1 MPRTRTYR
9 KKHIKKELKGHQGK
23 NKRGGFKLMDTSL
36 KGFEPIYQMLQSP
49 NASLTIFTVS
59 SLKGFMLKL
68 TVLPEHSLYKQLN
81 KSGSSFSEPIT
92 EFILKFVVITP
103 NADEDL
109 PNYLQHK
116 KQSESAVSFLTEA
129 NLQQFIW
136 LSSIHGGKP
145 AICPPVGN
153 CFLFDNANSIQM
165 TNFYGV
171 EQSGNPANGNVDAQ
185 NLFHYF
191 KNSILTTH
199 PAYGLGIL
207 VMPMIANS
215 LTFSTFARSQIPRS
229 AYLEAASSIL
239 AQNIRL
245 MFDMKVL
252 HLDLHMGNALVVPN
266 GIKTLLID
274 FGRVSYLLSG
284 KGDDFLNVD
293 EKPLVLNVIDT
304 ILKKREG
311 VMNPK
316 RGDPDKEEKQ
326 VDYILECLEYMKR
339 LDKNINK
346 RYFQRKDVFQLE
358 WAQHIQDNLEPRQKW
373 TFLKQIYDKYY
384 ASITVYTYSV
394 AKISNATLRRTIDS
408 GAMVTSNFTPQTSVA
423 TFP

>member
-1 MPRTRTYR
+1 MPHARTYR
-9 KKHIKKELKGHQGK
+9 KKHIKKGLKGYQGK

-36 KGFEPIYQMLQSP
+36 KGFEPIYQMSRSP
-49 NASLTIFTVS
+49 NAVLSVLTVS

-81 KSGSSFSEPIT
+81 KSGSSFSEPLT
-92 EFILKFVVITP
+92 NFILKFVVITP
-103 NADEDL
+103 SADEDL
-109 PNYLQHK
+109 PNYLQNEK
-116 KQSESAVSFLTEA
+116 SSESAVSFLTEA

-153 CFLFDNANSIQM
+153 CFLFDNADSIQM

-171 EQSGNPANGNVDAQ
+171 NQPGNPANGDVDAQ
-185 NLFHYF
+185 NLFLYF
-191 KNSILTTH
+191 KNDVLIRS
-199 PAYGLGIL
+199 AYRLGIL
-207 VMPMIANS
+207 VMPMITHS
-215 LTFSTFARSQIPRS
+215 LTFSAFESSQIS
-229 AYLEAASSIL
+229 KSVYQEAASSIL
-239 AQNIRL
+239 AQAIRL
-245 MFDMKVL
+245 MFDIKVL

-293 EKPLVLNVIDT
+293 EKKFVVDNINE
-304 ILKKREG
+304 ILQKRESI
-311 VMNPK
+311 MNPK
-316 RGDPDKEEKQ
+316 RGDTDKEQKQ
-326 VDYILECLEYMKR
+326 VDYISECLEYMKI

-346 RYFQRKDVFQLE
+346 RYFNTDVYQIS
-358 WAQHIQDNLEPRQKW
+358 WADLIRDNMEPPQYW
-373 TFLKQIYDKYY
+373 AFLKQVYDKYY
-384 ASITVYTYSV
+384 ASITVDTYSV

-408 GAMVTSNFTPQTSVA
+408 GAMVTSNFTPQTSIA